1 VNTPLKFILVK
12 PRNPDN
18 IGACARAMANFG
30 LSELALVSPFESD
43 WAEVIHRW
51 KQEASV
57 AAINSM
63 DVIDAARIYG
73 SIPEAAED
81 CELLLGTS
89 SLHQIKPERDVI
101 LLKDAADYIA
111 GRGVKK
117 AGILFGPEKT
127 GLTKEDLSLCSAVI
141 NIPTLPKQPSMNL
154 GQSVAL
160 ITYELAARRTGV
172 AAFPRGKVPQASPYE
187 ISRLTAEICGKLE
200 KLGCKTGTYQ
210 AMAISRGLLDAR
222 LMKSAVN
229 MLKLLLR
236 NEPPKP
242 A

>member
-1 VNTPLKFILVK
+1 VHEVNRPVKFILVK

-30 LSELALVSPFESD
+30 LSELALVSPFGSD
-43 WAEVIHRW
+43 WAEVVRHW
-51 KQEASV
+51 KEEASV

-63 DVIDAARIYG
+63 DVINSARIYD

-81 CELLLGTS
+81 CQLLLGTS
-89 SLHQIKPERDVI
+89 SLHQIKPDRDVL

-111 GRGVKK
+111 GRGVEK

-127 GLTKEDLSLCSAVI
+127 GLTKEDLALCNAVI

-160 ITYELAARRTGV
+160 AAYELAARRTETT
-172 AAFPRGKVPQASPYE
+172 AFPRGKVSQPSPYE
-187 ISRLTAEICGKLE
+187 INRLTAEICGKLE
-200 KLGCKTGTYQ
+200 ELGCKTGSYQ
-210 AMAISRGLLDAR
+210 EMAISRGLLDAR
-222 LMKSAVN
+222 LTKAAVT

-236 NEPPKP
+236 N
-242 A
+242 

>member
-1 VNTPLKFILVK
+1 MNTPLKFILLK

-30 LSELALVSPFESD
+30 LSELALVDPFGSD
-43 WAEVIHRW
+43 WAEVILRW

-63 DVIDAARIYG
+63 DVIDSARIYG
-73 SIPEAAED
+73 SVPEAAAD

-89 SLHQIKPERDVI
+89 SLHQIKPDRDVI
-101 LLKDAADYIA
+101 LLKDAAGYIA

-127 GLTKEDLSLCSAVI
+127 GLTKEDLALCHAVI
-141 NIPTLPKQPSMNL
+141 NIPTLPKQPSINL

-160 ITYELAARRTGV
+160 AAYELAARRTE
-172 AAFPRGKVPQASPYE
+172 ATAFPRGKVPQPSVYE

-200 KLGCKTGTYQ
+200 KLGCKAGTYQ
-210 AMAISRGLLDAR
+210 AMAVSRGLLDAR
-222 LMKSAVN
+222 LTKNAVH

-236 NEPPKP
+236 N
-242 A
+242 

>member
-1 VNTPLKFILVK
+1 MDTPLKFILLK

-30 LSELALVSPFESD
+30 LGDLALVSPFESD
-43 WAEVIHRW
+43 WEEVKSRW
-51 KQEASV
+51 KEDASV

-63 DVIDAARIYG
+63 DVINSARIYD
-73 SIPEAAED
+73 SISEAAED
-81 CELLLGTS
+81 CDLLLGTS

-127 GLTKEDLSLCSAVI
+127 GLTKEDLSLCNAVI

-160 ITYELAARRTGV
+160 ATYELTARRTT
-172 AAFPRGKVPQASPYE
+172 ATAFPREKAPQASPYE
-187 ISRLTAEICGKLE
+187 INRLTNEICAKLE

-210 AMAISRGLLDAR
+210 EMAISRGLLDAR
-222 LMKSAVN
+222 LTKGAVN
-229 MLKLLLR
+229 MLKVLLK
-236 NEPPKP
+236 N
-242 A
+242 

>member
-1 VNTPLKFILVK
+1 MTTPLKFIFLK

-30 LSELALVSPFESD
+30 LNEMALISPFESD
-43 WAEVIHRW
+43 WAEVMRCW

-63 DVIDAARIYG
+63 DVINSARLYE
-73 SIPEAAED
+73 SIPEAAAD

-89 SLHQIKPERDVI
+89 SLHQIKPERDVV

-127 GLTKEDLSLCSAVI
+127 GLTKEDLSLCHAVI

-160 ITYELAARRTGV
+160 AAYELAARRTGV
-172 AAFPRGKVPQASPYE
+172 PAFPRGKVPQATTYE
-187 ISRLTAEICGKLE
+187 ISRLTAEICEKLE
-200 KLGCKTGTYQ
+200 KLGCKTGSYQ

-222 LMKSAVN
+222 LTKPAVN
-229 MLKLLLR
+229 MLKLLL
-236 NEPPKP
+236 KK
-242 A
+242 

>member
-1 VNTPLKFILVK
+1 MNTPLKFILLK

-30 LSELALVSPFESD
+30 LNELALVNPFESD
-43 WAEVIHRW
+43 WTEVIHRW
-51 KQEASV
+51 KQEASIS
-57 AAINSM
+57 AINSM
-63 DVIDAARIYG
+63 DVIDSARIYG
-73 SIPEAAED
+73 SVPEAAED

-127 GLTKEDLSLCSAVI
+127 GLTKEDLALCHAVI

-154 GQSVAL
+154 GQAVAL
-160 ITYELAARRTGV
+160 ATYELAARRTS
-172 AAFPRGKVPQASPYE
+172 ATAFPRAKTPQASPYE
-187 ISRLTAEICGKLE
+187 INRLTAEICAKLE

-222 LMKSAVN
+222 LTKPAVN
-229 MLKLLLR
+229 MLKLLLK
-236 NEPPKP
+236 N
-242 A
+242 

>member
-1 VNTPLKFILVK
+1 MSTPLKFIFVK

-30 LSELALVSPFESD
+30 LSEMALVSPFESD
-43 WAEVIHRW
+43 WAEVKHRW

-57 AAINSM
+57 AAIHSM
-63 DVIDAARIYG
+63 DVIDSARIYG

-81 CELLLGTS
+81 CQLLLGTS
-89 SLHQIKPERDVI
+89 SLHQIKPGRDVI
-101 LLKDAADYIA
+101 LLKNAADYIA
-111 GRGVKK
+111 GRKVQK
-117 AGILFGPEKT
+117 AGILFGPEKN
-127 GLTKEDLSLCSAVI
+127 GLTKEDLSLCHAVI

-160 ITYELAARRTGV
+160 ITYELSARLTGIP
-172 AAFPRGKVPQASPYE
+172 ASDRGKVPQASAYE
-187 ISRLTAEICGKLE
+187 ISRLTEEICGKLE

-222 LMKSAVN
+222 LTKPAMH
-229 MLKLLLR
+229 MLKLLLK
-236 NEPPKP
+236 N
-242 A
+242 

>member
-1 VNTPLKFILVK
+1 MDTPLKFILLK

-30 LSELALVSPFESD
+30 LNEMALVNPFESD
-43 WAEVIHRW
+43 WAEVIRRW

-63 DVIDAARIYG
+63 DVIDSARIYG
-73 SIPEAAED
+73 SVPEAAED

-89 SLHQIKPERDVI
+89 SLHQIKPDRDVI
-101 LLKDAADYIA
+101 LLKDAAAYIA

-117 AGILFGPEKT
+117 TGILFGPEKT
-127 GLTKEDLSLCSAVI
+127 GLTKEDLAQCHAVI
-141 NIPTLPKQPSMNL
+141 NIPTLPRQPSMNL

-160 ITYELAARRTGV
+160 AAYELAARRTD
-172 AAFPRGKVPQASPYE
+172 ATFFPRDKVPQPSAYE

-210 AMAISRGLLDAR
+210 AMAISRSLLDAR
-222 LMKSAVN
+222 LTKNAMH

-236 NEPPKP
+236 NGGSDS
-242 A
+242 

>member
-1 VNTPLKFILVK
+1 VNTPLKFIFVK

-30 LSELALVSPFESD
+30 LNEMALINPFESD
-43 WAEVIHRW
+43 WAEVGRIW

-63 DVIDAARIYG
+63 DVINSARIYG

-81 CELLLGTS
+81 CQLLLGTS

-127 GLTKEDLSLCSAVI
+127 GLTKEDLALCHAVI
-141 NIPTLPKQPSMNL
+141 NIPTLPRQPSMNL

-160 ITYELAARRTGV
+160 MAYELAARRTGTP
-172 AAFPRGKVPQASPYE
+172 AFPRDKVPQATTYE
-187 ISRLTAEICGKLE
+187 ISRLTAQIRAKLE

-210 AMAISRGLLDAR
+210 EMAISRGLLDAR
-222 LMKSAVN
+222 LTKSAVN
-229 MLKLLLR
+229 MLKLLL
-236 NEPPKP
+236 KD
-242 A
+242 

>member
-1 VNTPLKFILVK
+1 MNTPLKFILVK

-30 LSELALVSPFESD
+30 LSELALVSPFGSD
-43 WAEVIHRW
+43 WAEVMRRW

-63 DVIDAARIYG
+63 DVIDSARIYG

-127 GLTKEDLSLCSAVI
+127 GLTKEDLSLCNAI
-141 NIPTLPKQPSMNL
+141 ITIPTLPKQPSMNL

-160 ITYELAARRTGV
+160 LAYELAARRTGV
-172 AAFPRGKVPQASPYE
+172 PAFPQAKVPQATTYE
-187 ISRLTAEICGKLE
+187 ISRLTSEICAKLE

-210 AMAISRGLLDAR
+210 EMAISRGLLDAR
-222 LMKSAVN
+222 LTKGAVN
-229 MLKLLLR
+229 MLKVLLK
-236 NEPPKP
+236 N
-242 A
+242 